1 MAILGMLAYCPLLSP
16 SWMFLGRRNRV
27 TGLVSV
33 MGLSPHLLVTIDL
46 GIVIWRRHLPSCMT
60 SGKSTP
66 QGTLL
71 SWKCPLASV
80 NAEAIGAPDTWPS
93 QVEQVT
99 PLGIGSSAAFGM
111 DTITLYSWL

>member
-1 MAILGMLAYCPLLSP
+1 MAILGILAYCPLLSP
-16 SWMFLGRRNRV
+16 SWIFLGRRNRV

-33 MGLSPHLLVTIDL
+33 IGLSPHLLVSIDL

-71 SWKCPLASV
+71 STKCPLASV
-80 NAEAIGAPDTWPS
+80 SAEAIGWPDTWPS

-99 PLGIGSSAAFGM
+99 PVGIGSNAALGM
-111 DTITLYSWL
+111 DTITL

>member
-1 MAILGMLAYCPLLSP
+1 
-16 SWMFLGRRNRV
+16 
-27 TGLVSV
+27 
-33 MGLSPHLLVTIDL
+33 LVTIDL

-71 SWKCPLASV
+71 RTKCPLASV
-80 NAEAIGAPDTWPS
+80 SAEAMGWPDTWPS

-99 PLGIGSSAAFGM
+99 PVAIGSSAALGM